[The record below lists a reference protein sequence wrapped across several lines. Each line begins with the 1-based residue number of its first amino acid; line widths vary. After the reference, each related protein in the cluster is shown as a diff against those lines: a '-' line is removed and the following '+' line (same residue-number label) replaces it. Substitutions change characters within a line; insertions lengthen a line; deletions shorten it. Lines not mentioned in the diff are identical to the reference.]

1 MKGNLFGTARAK
13 KAAIRYNH
21 PSRSVR
27 LILVAGEYGASTT
40 ALYLA
45 ELLRENNQPAAV
57 FTPRGSYINRETYAD
72 RYDASADAVQRAI
85 SQSKKRCQVVVMVVT
100 PAVVRSQVLDTLQVD
115 TVVATSDGD
124 IAHAILDLPTA
135 YAVVPE
141 GMSTEGLAI
150 APHQKISFGDSELA
164 EAYIRNVVLYRKG
177 TEVELTIDH
186 QTNLTLSTY
195 LLGRANSYNVA
206 AAVATGYLLGL
217 DITTF
222 EEAIAHIEQVRG
234 NLEEIPTEQVYRI
247 YVDGA
252 STERSAELV
261 SASLKQLA
269 KRRLLIACDES
280 FSNDTLDILSQ
291 RADHVTVVKGE
302 ETNGRY
308 HADNAK
314 QAVELSLRSAKT
326 DDTVL
331 LLGPIFSAEA
341 DHTETVG
348 EQLVREVLAA

>member
-1 MKGNLFGTARAK
+1 MKGNFLGTARAK

-21 PSRSVR
+21 PSRSIR
-27 LILVAGEYGASTT
+27 LVLIAGEYGASTT

-45 ELLRENNQPAAV
+45 ELLRENDQPTAV
-57 FTPRGSYINRETYAD
+57 FTPRGSYINREAYSD
-72 RYDASADAVQRAI
+72 RYDASADAIQRAI
-85 SQSKKRCQVVVMVVT
+85 TRSKKRCQVVVMAVT
-100 PAVVRSQVLDTLQVD
+100 PAVVRSQVLETLQVE
-115 TVVATSDGD
+115 TVVATTDGEL
-124 IAHAILDLPTA
+124 AQAVLELPTVH
-135 YAVVPE
+135 AVIPE

-164 EAYIRNVVLYRKG
+164 EAYVRNVVLYRKG

-195 LLGRANSYNVA
+195 LLGRANAYNVA

-234 NLEEIPTEQVYRI
+234 NLEELPTEQPYRV
-247 YVDGA
+247 YVDSA
-252 STERSAELV
+252 PTERSADLV
-261 SASLKQLA
+261 SASVKQLA
-269 KRRLLIACDES
+269 KRRLLVACDDS
-280 FSNDTLDILSQ
+280 FSNETLDVLSQ

-308 HADNAK
+308 HANDNK
-314 QAVELSLRSAKT
+314 HAVELSLRSAKK
-326 DDTVL
+326 DDAVL
-331 LLGPIFSAEA
+331 LLGPSFGAEA
-341 DHTETVG
+341 EHTETVG
-348 EQLVREVLAA
+348 EQLVREVLAG